1 MTDRAD
7 RLIAELTALGDGSA
21 ADLMLVTSLA
31 NVRYLTGYTGSNG
44 VALIGP
50 ETRVFF
56 TDFRYQE
63 QSAVEVDPSYQRRIE
78 RSTCWRDS
86 PTCSLPGSCG
96 WRSRTDR

>member
-7 RLIAELTALGDGSA
+7 RLVAELDQIDDGSG
-21 ADLMLVTSLA
+21 ADVMLVTSLL

-44 VALIGP
+44 AVLIGP

-63 QSAVEVDPSYQRRIE
+63 
-78 RSTCWRDS
+78 
-86 PTCSLPGSCG
+86 
-96 WRSRTDR
+96 